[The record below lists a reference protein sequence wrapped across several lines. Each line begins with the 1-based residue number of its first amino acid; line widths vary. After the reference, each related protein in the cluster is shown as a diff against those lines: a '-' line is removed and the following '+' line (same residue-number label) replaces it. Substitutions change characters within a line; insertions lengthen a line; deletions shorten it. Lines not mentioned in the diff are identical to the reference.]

1 MRLSDFEYELPPQLI
16 AQHPL
21 PNRSAS
27 RLMEVINNQERDP
40 IINDRQFNEIL
51 DLVKPGDLLVFNDTK
66 VIPARLFGKKETGG
80 AIEVMLERITGEYT
94 AIAQVRASKTPKA
107 GSQALL
113 KNNGAVTSITIE
125 GRENLDNL

>member
-27 RLMEVINNQERDP
+27 RLMEVIGDRECDP

-51 DLVKPGDLLVFNDTK
+51 DLVRPGDLLVFNDTK
-66 VIPARLFGKKETGG
+66 VIPAR
-80 AIEVMLERITGEYT
+80 
-94 AIAQVRASKTPKA
+94 
-107 GSQALL
+107 
-113 KNNGAVTSITIE
+113 
-125 GRENLDNL
+125 